1 MPVLNRAA
9 EIAREAAG
17 WRRHLHTIPE
27 LEFDLPE
34 TAGFI
39 AARLR
44 EIGVDELHT
53 GIARTGMVALIRG
66 RLGEGP
72 TVALRAD
79 MDALPI
85 REATGLPHASQ
96 NLGRMHACGHDG
108 HSAMLLGAAK
118 HLAETRNFAGTV
130 ALIFQ
135 PAEENG
141 GGGEVMVK
149 EGIMERF
156 GIASVYGLHNVPGV
170 PVGHFATRPG
180 PIMAST
186 AEFDITITG
195 RGGHAAHPDE
205 TVDPIV
211 AGAQIVSALQSI
223 AARNADP
230 VESLVVS
237 VTQFHAGDAYN
248 VIPQTATI
256 AGTVR
261 ALRPELGN
269 LAEHRLKALV
279 SGLAQAHGATAEIA
293 YVTSYPVT
301 VNHDAE
307 TALAASVARGFAG
320 DTQVRDDVP
329 PTLGGEDFA
338 FMLQA
343 RPGCFMYI
351 GNGDTAGLHH
361 PEYDFNDETIAHGIT
376 YWVKL
381 AETVLAAKG

>member
-9 EIAREAAG
+9 EIAREAAE

-53 GIARTGMVALIRG
+53 GIAKTGMVALIRG
-66 RLGEGP
+66 NLGPGP
-72 TVALRAD
+72 TVGLRAD

-85 REATGLPHASQ
+85 REATGLAHASR
-96 NLGRMHACGHDG
+96 NSGRMHACGHDG

-118 HLAETRNFAGTV
+118 YLAETRNFAGTV

-141 GGGEVMVK
+141 GGGEVMVN
-149 EGIMERF
+149 EGIMDRF
-156 GIASVYGLHNVPGV
+156 SIASVYGLHNVPGV

-180 PIMAST
+180 AIMAST
-186 AEFDITITG
+186 SEFDITITG

-205 TVDPIV
+205 SVDPIV

-261 ALRPELGN
+261 ALKPELAV
-269 LAEHRLKALV
+269 LAEERFKALV
-279 SGLAQAHGATAEIA
+279 TGLAQAHGATAEIT

-301 VNHDAE
+301 VNHEKE
-307 TALAASVARGFAG
+307 TALAASVARAFAG
-320 DTQVRDDVP
+320 ADQVRDDIP

-343 RPGCFMYI
+343 RPGCFMYV
-351 GNGDTAGLHH
+351 GNGETAGLHH
-361 PEYDFNDETIAHGIT
+361 PEYDFNDEAIAHGIT

-381 AETVLAAKG
+381 AETVLAAKS